1 MVADPRFLIE
11 RAQARAE
18 WLLEAW
24 GDDAEVRDDA
34 RLLLA
39 LAAALAASANE

>member
-1 MVADPRFLIE
+1 MVADPWFLIE
-11 RAQARAE
+11 RAQARAG

-34 RLLLA
+34 RLILE
-39 LAAALAASANE
+39 LAAALASRS